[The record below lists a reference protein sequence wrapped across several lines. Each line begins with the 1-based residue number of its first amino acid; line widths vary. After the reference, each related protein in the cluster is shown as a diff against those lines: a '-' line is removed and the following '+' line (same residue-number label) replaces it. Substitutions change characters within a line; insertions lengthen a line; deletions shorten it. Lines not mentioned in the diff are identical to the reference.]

1 MENSAQKQPE
11 SLIVIRFATPN
22 STLLEVH
29 YQNVSPLQAVAA
41 AWVLEQEAKTTMM
54 EQAESR
60 KQQEQLSK
68 IAVPGAVPGGGIMTP

>member
-1 MENSAQKQPE
+1 MTLPQQQPE
-11 SLIVIRFATPN
+11 SVIVIRFATPN
-22 STLLEVH
+22 STLLEIH

-41 AWVLEQEAKTTMM
+41 AWVLEQEAKTTMI

-60 KQQEQLSK
+60 RQQQELSR